1 MRKFYADVILNKEE
15 LKESDSNRIELEY
28 YKIAKNVKKDQRTY
42 GIEIVK
48 TEYFNNK
55 KLKESENIYNV
66 PNNEDV
72 INNLLSILK
81 ENQVTPIGLNDVVDE
96 IL

>member
-1 MRKFYADVILNKEE
+1 MRKFYADVILNKDE

-28 YKIAKNVKKDQRTY
+28 YKIAKNIKKGQRTY
-42 GIEIVK
+42 GVEIVK
-48 TEYFNNK
+48 TEYFNDK

-66 PNNEDV
+66 TNNESV
-72 INNLLSILK
+72 IDNLLSMLK
-81 ENQVTPIGLNDVVDE
+81 ENQVTPVGLNDVVDE

>member
-1 MRKFYADVILNKEE
+1 MRKFYADVILNKDE

-28 YKIAKNVKKDQRTY
+28 YKLAKNIKKDEKLF

-48 TEYFNNK
+48 TEYLDDK

-66 PNNEDV
+66 TSNEGV
-72 INNLLSILK
+72 IDNLLSILK
-81 ENQVTPIGLNDVVDE
+81 ENQVTPVGLNDVVDE

>member
-66 PNNEDV
+66 TNNEDV

>member
-1 MRKFYADVILNKEE
+1 MRKFFADVILNKDE

-48 TEYFNNK
+48 TEYLDNK
-55 KLKESENIYNV
+55 RLKESENIYNV
-66 PNNEDV
+66 TNDENV
-72 INNLLSILK
+72 IDNLLNILK
-81 ENQVTPIGLNDVVDE
+81 ENQVTPIGLCDVVDE
-96 IL
+96 LL

>member
-28 YKIAKNVKKDQRTY
+28 YKIAKNIKKNQRTY
-42 GIEIVK
+42 GVEIVK
-48 TEYFNNK
+48 TEYFNDK

-66 PNNEDV
+66 TSNEGV
-72 INNLLSILK
+72 IDNLLSILK

>member
-1 MRKFYADVILNKEE
+1 MRKFYADVILNKDE

-28 YKIAKNVKKDQRTY
+28 YKIAKNVKRDKKIY

-48 TEYFNNK
+48 TEYINNK
-55 KLKESENIYNV
+55 KLKESEDIYNV
-66 PNNEDV
+66 TNDESV
-72 INNLLSILK
+72 IDRLLNVLK

>member
-1 MRKFYADVILNKEE
+1 MRKFYADVILNKDE

-28 YKIAKNVKKDQRTY
+28 YKIAKNIKKDERTY

-48 TEYFNNK
+48 TEYINNK
-55 KLKESENIYNV
+55 KLKESEDIYNV
-66 PNNEDV
+66 TNDESV
-72 INNLLSILK
+72 IDRLLNVLK
-81 ENQVTPIGLNDVVDE
+81 ENQVTPISLNDVVDE

>member
-1 MRKFYADVILNKEE
+1 MRKFFADVILNKDE

-48 TEYFNNK
+48 TEYLDNK
-55 KLKESENIYNV
+55 RLKETENIYNV
-66 PNNEDV
+66 TSDENV
-72 INNLLSILK
+72 IDNLLNILK
-81 ENQVTPIGLNDVVDE
+81 ENQVTPIGLCDVVDE

>member
-1 MRKFYADVILNKEE
+1 MRKFYADVVLNKDE

-28 YKIAKNVKKDQRTY
+28 YKIAKNVKRNQRTY
-42 GIEIVK
+42 GIEIIK
-48 TEYFNNK
+48 TEYFNGK

-66 PNNEDV
+66 TTDEGVVD
-72 INNLLSILK
+72 NLLNILR
-81 ENQVTPIGLNDVVDE
+81 ENKVTPIGLDDAVDE

>member
-1 MRKFYADVILNKEE
+1 MRKFFADVILNKDE

-48 TEYFNNK
+48 TEYLDNK
-55 KLKESENIYNV
+55 RLKETENIYNV
-66 PNNEDV
+66 TSDENV
-72 INNLLSILK
+72 IDNLLNILK
-81 ENQVTPIGLNDVVDE
+81 ENQVTPIGLCDVVDE
-96 IL
+96 LL

>member
-55 KLKESENIYNV
+55 KIKESENIYNV
-66 PNNEDV
+66 TNNEDV